1 MSTSEAG
8 ESSVMLTAIEALDD
22 PYEKY
27 YTPEEFAKLQE
38 DSSGEYAG
46 IGVVV
51 RQDEETGYAIAVSI
65 TEDSPA
71 SEVDIKPDDLICKI
85 DDYEIQESDDLD
97 YLVTKIRGEEGTDV
111 TLEIYRPSERKY
123 HTVTI
128 TRRKLEN
135 STVSYFMAD
144 ADKKIGYVRVTQFV
158 ANTNDL
164 FRDAVED
171 LKSQGMTALMID
183 LRSDPGGML
192 TTVVDMCDYLL
203 PAGKIVY
210 QEDKNGNVLSTYES
224 TDDEQLD
231 LPMVVLVNGESARD
245 RKSVV

>member
-1 MSTSEAG
+1 MRIAKGKMKHNFKKWILGAAVIAGCAGMMGCSFTKDNTKSGDLNTDAGKRHDNLEYNGSVVDEDTLEKLASLETIIDQSYYFDTSDEDMQNGLYAG
-8 ESSVMLTAIEALDD
+8 LIEALDD
-22 PYEKY
+22 PYAKY

-51 RQDEETGYAIAVSI
+51 RQDEDTGYAIAVSI

-71 SEVDIKPDDLICKI
+71 SEADIKPDDLICKI

-135 STVSYFMAD
+135 STV
-144 ADKKIGYVRVTQFV
+144 FV
-158 ANTNDL
+158 
-164 FRDAVED
+164 
-171 LKSQGMTALMID
+171 
-183 LRSDPGGML
+183 
-192 TTVVDMCDYLL
+192 
-203 PAGKIVY
+203 
-210 QEDKNGNVLSTYES
+210 
-224 TDDEQLD
+224 
-231 LPMVVLVNGESARD
+231 
-245 RKSVV
+245 